1 MQRLGK
7 AWYQRRALR
16 LFRDDTGLTATPHLW
31 PSIEEALG
39 KAHFLILLASREAAL
54 SPWVGKELGWWLDH
68 RSADTVLIA
77 LTSGELAW
85 DSLAGDFRWSD
96 ELPLPRILR
105 GRFVDEP
112 RWIDL
117 RPYREPARARDAR
130 FTDLAADF
138 SAALHGRPK
147 EDLLSQEVRQ
157 QRRALRLAG
166 ATVIALLALLVVAGW
181 QWTVA
186 RAQRARAEHNL
197 ALATETANG
206 LVFNVA
212 RKFRN
217 SGAPIAIIS
226 DVLTQ
231 ADKLQD
237 RLTAGGETSLDL
249 RESQA
254 VALDETAVT
263 LLTIGNTKD
272 ALAAAT
278 KSHNI
283 LQGLVSAAP
292 ENTGYQSSL
301 SLSDG
306 RIGDVLRAQGN
317 LIGALASYRDRQAI
331 SKTLAQKDP
340 GNNRLQREVAVS
352 DSLIADVLRQQGD
365 LAGALAGYRD
375 GMEISKTL
383 TQKAPGNTAWQ
394 DDLATGDNIVGDA
407 LKEQGDLDAA
417 VASYREGQAIVRT
430 MVQRDPANTQ
440 WQRDLS
446 ISDERVGDALRAQGD
461 LAGALASYRDGVA
474 INKTLAQKDPGNTQ
488 WQRDLS
494 ISTSSRRRA
503 YALSRWPSDYE
514 DTGAEGPR

>member
-85 DSLAGDFRWSD
+85 DSLAGDFRWSV

-117 RPYREPARARDAR
+117 RPYREAARAHDAR

-147 EDLLSQEVRQ
+147 EDLLSQEVRE

-181 QWTVA
+181 QWTMA

-197 ALATETANG
+197 ALATETAND

-226 DVLTQ
+226 D
-231 ADKLQD
+231 
-237 RLTAGGETSLDL
+237 
-249 RESQA
+249 
-254 VALDETAVT
+254 
-263 LLTIGNTKD
+263 
-272 ALAAAT
+272 
-278 KSHNI
+278 SH
-283 LQGLVSAAP
+283 
-292 ENTGYQSSL
+292 
-301 SLSDG
+301 
-306 RIGDVLRAQGN
+306 
-317 LIGALASYRDRQAI
+317 ASR
-331 SKTLAQKDP
+331 
-340 GNNRLQREVAVS
+340 
-352 DSLIADVLRQQGD
+352 
-365 LAGALAGYRD
+365 
-375 GMEISKTL
+375 
-383 TQKAPGNTAWQ
+383 
-394 DDLATGDNIVGDA
+394 
-407 LKEQGDLDAA
+407 
-417 VASYREGQAIVRT
+417 
-430 MVQRDPANTQ
+430 
-440 WQRDLS
+440 
-446 ISDERVGDALRAQGD
+446 
-461 LAGALASYRDGVA
+461 
-474 INKTLAQKDPGNTQ
+474 
-488 WQRDLS
+488 
-494 ISTSSRRRA
+494 
-503 YALSRWPSDYE
+503 
-514 DTGAEGPR
+514 